1 MAAAAAFIKSKMPM
15 GQPDSLSDQDAI
27 DVADFVAH
35 QPRPVFAGAKPAGS
49 AKGRCAGGLSRC
61 GAAPAEHGVDED
73 GGAGDAEAEDEGDQK
88 PVCRPA
94 GIGKA
99 GRRDLGHQH

>member
-49 AKGRCAGGLSRC
+49 AKGR
-61 GAAPAEHGVDED
+61 
-73 GGAGDAEAEDEGDQK
+73 
-88 PVCRPA
+88 
-94 GIGKA
+94 
-99 GRRDLGHQH
+99 